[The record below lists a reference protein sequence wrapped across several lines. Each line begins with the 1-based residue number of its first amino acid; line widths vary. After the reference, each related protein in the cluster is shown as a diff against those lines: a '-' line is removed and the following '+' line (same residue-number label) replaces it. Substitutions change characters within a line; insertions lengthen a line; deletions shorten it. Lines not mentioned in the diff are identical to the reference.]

1 MSAWPSRVFLIAA
14 NENQL
19 VHAQLLQSTC
29 REGVVQT
36 MKVDFESNEL
46 VVMMREVIS
55 TGLLSSSEGEIRR
68 LRKKTDNTERH
79 V

>member
-55 TGLLSSSEGEIRR
+55 TGLLSSSEGEEI
-68 LRKKTDNTERH
+68 KEEDG
-79 V
+79 